1 MPGLRG
7 NASGPMMADHREM
20 SRRDPEPIIVRRT
33 MSPEL
38 SAGDV
43 AQLLDLF
50 HRCWPDGEFTPED
63 ADHAMGGVHWIAEAA
78 GRIVAHAS
86 VVPRT
91 LEAAGRPLATGY
103 VEAVATHPDW
113 RHRGIASRLLEQAN
127 EHIRTGFE
135 LGGLGTG
142 VHRLYTR
149 LGWET
154 WRGPTWVR
162 TASGLVRTED
172 EDGYIMVLRTPR
184 TPKLHGTEAL
194 SCDWRPGD
202 AW

>member
-1 MPGLRG
+1 
-7 NASGPMMADHREM
+7 MADDRPVTT
-20 SRRDPEPIIVRRT
+20 SIPDPVAIRRSVTAD
-33 MSPEL
+33 L
-38 SAGDV
+38 SAADL

-50 HRCWPDGEFTPED
+50 QTCWPDGEFTPED
-63 ADHAMGGVHWIAEAA
+63 ADHAMGGVHWIAESG
-78 GRIVAHAS
+78 GRIVSHAS
-86 VVPRT
+86 VVPRM

-113 RHRGIASRLLEQAN
+113 RHRGIASRLMDLAN
-127 EHIRTGFE
+127 AHIREGFE
-135 LGGLGTG
+135 LGALGTA
-142 VHRLYTR
+142 VHGLYAP

-162 TASGLVRTED
+162 TPTGLERTAA

-184 TPKLHGTEAL
+184 TPPLAGTEAL
-194 SCDWRPGD
+194 SCEWRPGD